1 MKHIVVIFL
10 LAFMI
15 FGCDDGDLSVTT
27 FNFTSQ
33 SLNKCANNTF
43 LYNVNQNEVL
53 ILDIPP
59 RNFRNSQTRNEDG
72 EIAPREYTL
81 SSSDKLIYRLY
92 SGAVNNALLCSD
104 FPVSQPSVVEEWM
117 ALPGAKIDITSIANV
132 DSENGGILE
141 ISGYT
146 HHFVF
151 KDVIFQK
158 GDEKMIYQ
166 EYVFGNYITPNPIK
180 FDFSEIVQSCT
191 TNDLLYKFNQQEAL
205 VMNINSQNLFIN
217 EETSGVPRK
226 ASINATTNP
235 IIYKIFDSN
244 ISGAYFCSPIPLP
257 LPNLVEEWYAENG
270 NDEGSGTIEVETEK
284 IMDEVTGNLIG
295 YAHKITLRRI
305 TFRNNNNGF
314 YFDKYY
320 VGTYTVELQNKF

>member
-1 MKHIVVIFL
+1 MKRIVVIFL
-10 LAFMI
+10 FAFMI

-33 SLNKCANNTF
+33 NLNKCTNNTF
-43 LYNVNQNEVL
+43 LYNANQNEVL

-59 RNFRNSQTRNEDG
+59 RNFRNSQTRNEEG

-92 SGAVNNALLCSD
+92 NGAVNDALLCAV
-104 FPVSQPSVVEEWM
+104 FPVSQPSVIEEWT
-117 ALPGAKIDITSIANV
+117 ALPGTKIEITSIANI

-146 HHFVF
+146 HHFVL
-151 KDVIFQK
+151 KDVVFQK

-166 EYVFGNYITPNPIK
+166 EYVFGNYTTQNPIK
-180 FDFSEIVQSCT
+180 FNFSEIVQSCT
-191 TNDLLYKFNQQEAL
+191 TNDLLYKLNQQEAL

-217 EETSGVPRK
+217 EETSGVPRR

-257 LPNLVEEWYAENG
+257 SPNLVEEWYAENG
-270 NDEGSGTIEVETEK
+270 NEEGSGTIEVETEK
-284 IMDEVTGNLIG
+284 IMDEVTGNLVG
-295 YAHKITLRRI
+295 YAHNITLRRI

-320 VGTYTVELQNKF
+320 VGTYTIEL